1 MNRRFRSVNVWLAIA
16 AVLVA
21 GVVTAKA
28 EEEETGWRDTAELSL
43 VVTGGNSEASTF
55 GFSNVLLR
63 EWDRSLLTIKA
74 GGIRVQTTTTTRTP
88 VAPDPL
94 IPLVFNVV
102 ESSTDTTT
110 AENYYL
116 SGRYDRKI
124 TDRFFWYAGTGW
136 DRNRFAG
143 IQNRYLAE
151 GGVGN
156 IWIDE
161 DDVKF
166 STGYGLTFTD
176 QEDVNAVPGSSDTFL
191 GARASWDYMNK
202 FGANTVYN
210 NVLIIDENL
219 DETSD
224 YRANMINSLAV
235 SMSEK
240 MALKLGLQLL
250 YDNEPSFD
258 LLEVVDSAGNILGPI
273 VPVPFDDL
281 DTIFTASLV
290 INFK

>member
-1 MNRRFRSVNVWLAIA
+1 
-16 AVLVA
+16 
-21 GVVTAKA
+21 
-28 EEEETGWRDTAELSL
+28 
-43 VVTGGNSEASTF
+43 
-55 GFSNVLLR
+55 
-63 EWDRSLLTIKA
+63 
-74 GGIRVQTTTTTRTP
+74 
-88 VAPDPL
+88 
-94 IPLVFNVV
+94 
-102 ESSTDTTT
+102 
-110 AENYYL
+110 
-116 SGRYDRKI
+116 
-124 TDRFFWYAGTGW
+124 
-136 DRNRFAG
+136 
-143 IQNRYLAE
+143 
-151 GGVGN
+151 
-156 IWIDE
+156 
-161 DDVKF
+161 VKF